1 MVLRAIDD
9 KKAIQAHRSQAGH
22 QPLPLTEDLYKD
34 AVACTKRVPSLRE
47 FIADSYQQLL
57 PQTPPE
63 VERKGRGSV
72 QVTGVESRD
81 STGVQSF
88 GDSVFLGKTSN
99 CQHNNTEQHDH
110 SHQHD
115 SSSMDPHR
123 NRSEQVADG
132 LDHLG
137 TSQSH
142 AQPSHQGRD
151 DRCSRIPGRDSTV
164 IMDHGGIEVP
174 ARRAERGAGHSF
186 EKGSKQD
193 RAAALDHCSQQ
204 SQWQEVSTPGIL
216 PGTSGTDHHGIRD
229 HGCTEASSPGKDLL
243 PGNSPRHRW
252 SGIWSPCQ
260 SDLRGDQAAGARLL
274 PMGLDHSPRREVIIP
289 SQPIGS
295 MVENGDG
302 GGDKDEAA
310 AKSSGQEVHGQPC
323 KEQGRQQPQRHFG
336 SQQHA
341 DGNDESDDVNTDCPQ
356 GRSGTDARR
365 ETTQEGCQWEEL
377 PGPGGCRSMILRT
390 SMARSPMGTKTSSNE
405 PSRPEVPVSDLAQSL
420 VVPTSVKTLT
430 ESAARYLEKQSLD
443 IVPQAFQSLVKKSK
457 TTLIEVACSPES
469 RLSSEVQKLLGDS
482 HAAVR
487 CSHWNG
493 CDLGE
498 SNGVKRILETIDMNQ
513 PEHVWISPECGPYSP
528 MQAIDQRTAAQT
540 EELQNKRRIALKQ
553 YIGASCVFQYCFQ
566 KGIHVTWE
574 WSQYCQ
580 GWQLPFMQRLIAKCN
595 PYFGVTHG
603 CRVGMRDP
611 KSHTLV
617 KKGWKLMST
626 SRRLTEA
633 MNLPC
638 ICPKTYQHARCEG
651 GLAGLT
657 AYYTPEFVHKVA
669 QLVIQ
674 EMSHDMVHEELKGST
689 VLPKT
694 FGEGTSCVCGSL
706 KEHGCSFSCGHCHQ
720 QNSVKVFECEHEKHE
735 NKHDGC
741 FGCHHGGQKH
751 VQDEA
756 FVQQFVSGMSSAEIQ
771 RKLYL
776 LHAATGHGSVRNMV
790 RALERRQAPKEV
802 LDAARQFQCSVCK
815 EKQRV
820 NFKHTASL
828 EPLPA
833 KFAVVAA
840 DGGKWTHPITQEEYE
855 FACIIDEGSRYR
867 VARILKQGKKQTMN
881 AAQFTQ
887 YFREGWMQYFG
898 CPNTL
903 RLDPA
908 GCFRSHQLERFCDD
922 HSIFL
927 DVIPGEAHWMIG
939 ICEQAISGLKTLM
952 TKLTSADPEI
962 SAEEALAESVRVFNQ
977 REIGRGY
984 SPIQHVLGRAPDAT
998 GRFVSSFQPD
1008 NISETFLENPNGEF
1022 QRNIERMRLAE
1033 TALVDWQ
1040 AQQRLKRAMN
1050 SKAQRVMDYRPGDLV
1065 YYWRK
1070 QISGEPANKNGRFFG
1085 VQLGYWQRKPRGRK
1099 TVL

>member
-1 MVLRAIDD
+1 
-9 KKAIQAHRSQAGH
+9 
-22 QPLPLTEDLYKD
+22 
-34 AVACTKRVPSLRE
+34 
-47 FIADSYQQLL
+47 
-57 PQTPPE
+57 
-63 VERKGRGSV
+63 
-72 QVTGVESRD
+72 
-81 STGVQSF
+81 
-88 GDSVFLGKTSN
+88 
-99 CQHNNTEQHDH
+99 
-110 SHQHD
+110 
-115 SSSMDPHR
+115 
-123 NRSEQVADG
+123 
-132 LDHLG
+132 
-137 TSQSH
+137 
-142 AQPSHQGRD
+142 
-151 DRCSRIPGRDSTV
+151 
-164 IMDHGGIEVP
+164 
-174 ARRAERGAGHSF
+174 
-186 EKGSKQD
+186 
-193 RAAALDHCSQQ
+193 
-204 SQWQEVSTPGIL
+204 
-216 PGTSGTDHHGIRD
+216 
-229 HGCTEASSPGKDLL
+229 
-243 PGNSPRHRW
+243 
-252 SGIWSPCQ
+252 
-260 SDLRGDQAAGARLL
+260 
-274 PMGLDHSPRREVIIP
+274 
-289 SQPIGS
+289 
-295 MVENGDG
+295 
-302 GGDKDEAA
+302 
-310 AKSSGQEVHGQPC
+310 
-323 KEQGRQQPQRHFG
+323 
-336 SQQHA
+336 
-341 DGNDESDDVNTDCPQ
+341 
-356 GRSGTDARR
+356 
-365 ETTQEGCQWEEL
+365 
-377 PGPGGCRSMILRT
+377 
-390 SMARSPMGTKTSSNE
+390 MGTKTSSNE

-482 HAAVR
+482 HAAIR

-528 MQAIDQRTAAQT
+528 MQAINQRTAAQT

-566 KGIHVTWE
+566 KGIHATWE

-580 GWQLPFMQRLIAKCN
+580 GWRLPFMQRLIAKCN

-603 CRVGMRDP
+603 CRVGVRDP

-741 FGCHHGGQKH
+741 FGCHHAGQKH

-927 DVIPGEAHWMIG
+927 DVRSGRSPLDDRNMRTSHQWSQDLDDQVDIRRSGDLCWGGPRRVSAGVQSTGNCERLLSHTTCTGKGTGCHRPFRQQFSARQHFWDLSGESQWGISKEHWKNAS
-939 ICEQAISGLKTLM
+939 CRNS
-952 TKLTSADPEI
+952 
-962 SAEEALAESVRVFNQ
+962 
-977 REIGRGY
+977 
-984 SPIQHVLGRAPDAT
+984 LGRLAGTTTPEESHELK
-998 GRFVSSFQPD
+998 SSTSDGLPTWWSGVLLAKT
-1008 NISETFLENPNGEF
+1008 NIWRTSQQKWEIFGPSSDIGNGNQEGERRYSE
-1022 QRNIERMRLAE
+1022 
-1033 TALVDWQ
+1033 
-1040 AQQRLKRAMN
+1040 KRQWCM
-1050 SKAQRVMDYRPGDLV
+1050 VRP
-1065 YYWRK
+1065 W
-1070 QISGEPANKNGRFFG
+1070 
-1085 VQLGYWQRKPRGRK
+1085 
-1099 TVL
+1099 